1 MRRIFADILNGAGVD
16 VFAEYHSLHMLV
28 FQRYGFYSDMEEC
41 FEWMPFSGTAYNL
54 RDFNE
59 RNQFD
64 FEHAEYTE
72 DLDDLLLFCEYVY
85 NFAVRL
91 NVPED
96 CGTRK
101 ASGIVRHINALAD
114 KIGYRF
120 VHDGELWILVPR
132 NDKIEAAAEVV
143 PEGAGN
149 DLFRYD
155 YRGYKGDLEGKR
167 TILSSLAATLEPT
180 RAKLSGV
187 AKAFTSDYFYL
198 VNNLNIRHNN
208 IDPADPGKYNDW
220 VAQMPPG
227 ELEGWYDTVRDM
239 SAAAFLLLE
248 YLDKK
253 DGIDET
259 KQW

>member
-1 MRRIFADILNGAGVD
+1 MRRTFADILNGAGVD
-16 VFAEYHSLHMLV
+16 VSAEYHSLHMLV

-72 DLDDLLLFCEYVY
+72 DLGDLLLFCEYVY

-91 NVPED
+91 NVLED
-96 CGTRK
+96 YGTWK

-114 KIGYRF
+114 KIGYRL
-120 VHDGELWILVPR
+120 VYDGELWILVPR
-132 NDKIEAAAEVV
+132 NDEIEAAAEVA
-143 PEGAGN
+143 PEGVGN

-155 YRGYKGDLEGKR
+155 YRGYKGDLGGKR
-167 TILSSLAATLEPT
+167 KILASLASALEPR
-180 RAKLSGV
+180 RAELNEA
-187 AKAFTSDYFYL
+187 AKALTSDYFYL

-208 IDPADPGKYNDW
+208 IDPADPGRYNDW
-220 VAQMPPG
+220 VAQMSPG

-248 YLDKK
+248 HLEKK
-253 DGIDET
+253 DEIDET
-259 KQW
+259 KRR